1 MRRTVCSLIVLAST
15 PVFAQQTLSPI
26 QQFMQNE
33 AGYPPQAYV
42 PPAPQPVQPAPSYP
56 QQQAYAPPPAY
67 AAPTYPPQPIYP
79 VQQYLQSESGYA
91 PPQPQPAYPPQP
103 TYPAQQAYVPPQ
115 QVYRAP
121 QAYVPPAPLPNT
133 GDGGQINSGVRGM
146 NF

>member
-1 MRRTVCSLIVLAST
+1 MRRAFCSLIVLAST

-26 QQFMQNE
+26 QQFIQNE

-42 PPAPQPVQPAPSYP
+42 PPASPPVQSVPTYPA
-56 QQQAYAPPPAY
+56 QQAYVPPSAPVYPA
-67 AAPTYPPQPIYP
+67 QPIYP

-91 PPQPQPAYPPQP
+91 PPPQPQPAYPQQP

-121 QAYVPPAPLPNT
+121 QPYVPPVPVPNT
-133 GDGGQINSGVRGM
+133 GESNQINSGVRGM